1 MCDCCFVSF
10 LLLKHKLPMT
20 EILSPALEKKAGGLD
35 GEYSIFFG
43 DCLEKPGRKR
53 VVLIWLGSCVLTRL
67 CFVNND
73 HKITSYLKRR
83 VK

>member
-1 MCDCCFVSF
+1 MES
-10 LLLKHKLPMT
+10 T
-20 EILSPALEKKAGGLD
+20 AS
-35 GEYSIFFG
+35 FFG

>member
-1 MCDCCFVSF
+1 MTVVVSAF
-10 LLLKHKLPMT
+10 IAETQTAH
-20 EILSPALEKKAGGLD
+20 ALEKKAGGLD

-53 VVLIWLGSCVLTRL
+53 VVLIWLGSCALARL
-67 CFVNND
+67 CFVYND